1 MVWGGGEGL
10 AHIHVGFFKGGKPE
24 VSAGGEDAFKA
35 IRTAIRNRNHWR
47 WRLRI
52 RSRHTSIRKS
62 ATPTQPTT
70 TTTTSKRTLPGDVG
84 TLSPP
89 MCRRMVS
96 NLPYKI
102 RLNASS
108 SPSIHFVHRIKFY
121 PPLRLLSP
129 LSAISL
135 ISKSLDPDSTQ
146 SSFFFFL
153 SNKIPRI
160 SFRRRI
166 RDAFFSFSR
175 I

>member
-1 MVWGGGEGL
+1 M

-52 RSRHTSIRKS
+52 RYRHTSIRKS

-108 SPSIHFVHRIKFY
+108 SSPFSPLCDIPYIQILGSRLDPVLFFFSSFRIKFHVFRFDDVY
-121 PPLRLLSP
+121 AMLFFPFHVYKIVIRPDV
-129 LSAISL
+129 ISVVT
-135 ISKSLDPDSTQ
+135 SLG
-146 SSFFFFL
+146 
-153 SNKIPRI
+153 
-160 SFRRRI
+160 
-166 RDAFFSFSR
+166 
-175 I
+175 

>member
-1 MVWGGGEGL
+1 M

-52 RSRHTSIRKS
+52 RYRHTSIRKS

-89 MCRRMVS
+89 DVS
-96 NLPYKI
+96 SNG
-102 RLNASS
+102 
-108 SPSIHFVHRIKFY
+108 VE
-121 PPLRLLSP
+121 SP
-129 LSAISL
+129 L
-135 ISKSLDPDSTQ
+135 
-146 SSFFFFL
+146 
-153 SNKIPRI
+153 
-160 SFRRRI
+160 
-166 RDAFFSFSR
+166 
-175 I
+175 